1 MAAATN
7 KAPNWRLNVVT
18 LSTQTHYL
26 CTSMRFCKSGYGA
39 TDTACISYFLH
50 IQLECYLVEKLE
62 LVFHRAAQ
70 RDGERH
76 VGSGLISERRHSRL
90 FYGLSDTFV

>member
-7 KAPNWRLNVVT
+7 TAPNWRLNVVT

-26 CTSMRFCKSGYGA
+26 CTMRFCKSGYGA
-39 TDTACISYFLH
+39 TDKACISYFLH

-90 FYGLSDTFV
+90 FYALSDAFV